1 MLRFKKYQWP
11 TSFFYFRKNIS
22 GHIIAYF
29 QHFLSFFLN
38 YLIITFPLTFFL
50 LIFLSSHYFILK
62 HCNSSPLSSS
72 FYLNSS
78 FTHFIYYKNL
88 LYFLF
93 HSMHILPSQKCKYPL
108 YFFFYGFL
116 IIILHLYFR
125 LINFCVELYFRLVRF
140 DWVLIC
146 CLFSFL

>member
-1 MLRFKKYQWP
+1 MTCTWQVYIYIYIYTHKQTKIYKLLLLRFKKYQWP

-50 LIFLSSHYFILK
+50 LIFLSFHYFILK

-108 YFFFYGFL
+108 YFFFMDF
-116 IIILHLYFR
+116 
-125 LINFCVELYFRLVRF
+125 
-140 DWVLIC
+140 
-146 CLFSFL
+146 